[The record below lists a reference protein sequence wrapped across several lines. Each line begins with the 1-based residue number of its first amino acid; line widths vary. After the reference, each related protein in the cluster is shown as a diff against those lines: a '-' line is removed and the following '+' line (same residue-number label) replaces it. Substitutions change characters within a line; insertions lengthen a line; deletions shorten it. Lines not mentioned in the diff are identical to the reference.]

1 MESNS
6 SAGGTGVIP
15 HRWHVRGG
23 IVGWG
28 YRYLLIQSGR
38 AAAIEEPRLQQWC
51 GGRDLGD
58 GPGPPLSGTE
68 R

>member
-1 MESNS
+1 MK
-6 SAGGTGVIP
+6 P

-28 YRYLLIQSGR
+28 YRYPLGPGSSYSESRDCSSGVGG
-38 AAAIEEPRLQQWC
+38 

-58 GPGPPLSGTE
+58 GGA
-68 R
+68 